1 MVAIPTALPIIAEAS
16 FFSFIAGLFNASI
29 EKGPSQSLLNS
40 QTVELLSPENGA
52 VGGGD
57 VSIVDGQ
64 ALLSEDGG
72 RTATDGVPTSDKIS
86 VYIVKKGDSLSAI
99 ARMFGVTVNTIV
111 WANDISR
118 GIISEG
124 QRLVILPISG
134 IRYTVKSGDT
144 FKTIASKYKGDA
156 DEIASY
162 NGMQGSK
169 LVIGD
174 EILIPDGEISLP
186 APAATRI
193 NAKSTGSSSA
203 SADGYY
209 IRPVGNNAVKTQGL
223 HGFNGVDLALSLGSP
238 VVASASGSVIISRSG
253 GWNGGYGQYIVI
265 SHDNGTQT
273 LYAHLSAN
281 LVAEGTRVS
290 QGELIGRIGSTG
302 RSTGSHVHF
311 EIRGA
316 RNPF

>member
-1 MVAIPTALPIIAEAS
+1 MQMKSRAI
-16 FFSFIAGLFNASI
+16 
-29 EKGPSQSLLNS
+29 
-40 QTVELLSPENGA
+40 
-52 VGGGD
+52 
-57 VSIVDGQ
+57 
-64 ALLSEDGG
+64 
-72 RTATDGVPTSDKIS
+72 TD
-86 VYIVKKGDSLSAI
+86 A
-99 ARMFGVTVNTIV
+99 
-111 WANDISR
+111 
-118 GIISEG
+118 
-124 QRLVILPISG
+124 
-134 IRYTVKSGDT
+134 
-144 FKTIASKYKGDA
+144 
-156 DEIASY
+156 
-162 NGMQGSK
+162 GSK

-209 IRPVGNNAVKTQGL
+209 IRPVGNNAVKPKGFMGL
-223 HGFNGVDLALSLGSP
+223 TAWILLVSGSP

-290 QGELIGRIGSTG
+290 KES
-302 RSTGSHVHF
+302 
-311 EIRGA
+311 
-316 RNPF
+316 